1 MYKSILVII
10 TVAASQLRRSIRDP
24 GVASEA
30 SCGRL
35 PLYRLTLLVESEHF
49 VRMLSDW
56 QPDMMLLC
64 MIGIS
69 RPPVCALLAELGCYS
84 QSYTASQIVNRIE
97 TGEWTALQVLQAYIA
112 RAAQAQA
119 ATNCLTEVMFATAL
133 IQARKLDEDFART
146 GKLRGSLHGVPVSLK
161 DQCGYR

>member
-10 TVAASQLRRSIRDP
+10 TVAASQLRRSIRIP
-24 GVASEA
+24 GIASEA

-35 PLYRLTLLVESEHF
+35 PLYRSMLSVENEDLVK
-49 VRMLSDW
+49 MLSDW
-56 QPDMMLLC
+56 QLNTMLLS
-64 MIGIS
+64 ITSIS
-69 RPPVCALLAELGCYS
+69 EPPVCALLAELECSS
-84 QSYTASQIVNRIE
+84 QSYTASEIVNRIE

-133 IQARKLDEDFART
+133 IQARKLDEDFAQT
-146 GKLRGSLHGVPVSLK
+146 GKLRGPLHGVPVSLK
-161 DQCGYR
+161 DQCGYN